1 MAVMDIKE
9 SQLAIHESHENG
21 TQQIDYAIT
30 LSKSLGITVY
40 PHLINEEDVRDA
52 GCEIPVQLE
61 DLVDEYGGID
71 IMEGNEGHF
80 CIVWVETS
88 RKSPFMSSIFHLV
101 LLITFSAI
109 AKTTLIISYFH
120 SCGQSTFKHFLIR

>member
-1 MAVMDIKE
+1 MLVV
-9 SQLAIHESHENG
+9 
-21 TQQIDYAIT
+21 
-30 LSKSLGITVY
+30 KSLFNYI
-40 PHLINEEDVRDA
+40 
-52 GCEIPVQLE
+52 E

-88 RKSPFMSSIFHLV
+88 RIPPFMSSIFHLV

-109 AKTTLIISYFH
+109 AKTTLIFH
-120 SCGQSTFKHFLIR
+120 IFTLVDSQPLNIFSFAKL